1 MSQKVFL
8 VGLPGAGKTTT
19 GKSLGAALDWE
30 FVDLDDLIESRS
42 KETVAEIF
50 KAGEDQFRLKEKEA
64 LEEAVEKN
72 GNLIIST
79 GGGAPCFHGN
89 MDLMLKAGIV
99 IFLDTDLQEIE
110 MRIRKESHR
119 PLMQGQDFSEKIAQ
133 LNEARRPFY
142 QKAHITHR
150 QNDSLSDLIEMIR
163 K

>member
-64 LEEAVEKN
+64 L
-72 GNLIIST
+72 
-79 GGGAPCFHGN
+79 
-89 MDLMLKAGIV
+89 
-99 IFLDTDLQEIE
+99 
-110 MRIRKESHR
+110 
-119 PLMQGQDFSEKIAQ
+119 
-133 LNEARRPFY
+133 
-142 QKAHITHR
+142 
-150 QNDSLSDLIEMIR
+150 
-163 K
+163 